1 MKTINYIQPNTR
13 SYYFKTNEGKYFAPT
28 WAWDAKYDM
37 ANGVY
42 YPITDPEFKQ
52 VDFPTLNE
60 LVKDGVVSEVND
72 NYSISRES
80 WRRSHEITQEEIDEI
95 CNEFRANGYN
105 VTEDAI
111 RHNFYAWSADL
122 KSGYL
127 GDGFFLFSPCGCNS
141 IEFRAEHIYENSSY
155 QKTYEA

>member
-13 SYYFKTNEGKYFAPT
+13 SYYFKTNEGKYFVST

-42 YPITDPEFKQ
+42 YPTTDPEFKQ

-60 LVKDGVVSEVND
+60 LVKNGVVSEVD
-72 NYSISRES
+72 NSYSISRES
-80 WRRSHEITQEEIDEI
+80 WKRNHEITQEEIGEI
-95 CNEFRANGYN
+95 CSEFRANGYN
-105 VTEDAI
+105 VTEEAI
-111 RHNFYAWSADL
+111 RHNFGAWTADL

-127 GDGFFLFSPCGCNS
+127 GDDFFLFSPCGCNS
-141 IEFRAEHIYENSSY
+141 MEFCAEHIYEDSSY
-155 QKTYEA
+155 QHTYVA